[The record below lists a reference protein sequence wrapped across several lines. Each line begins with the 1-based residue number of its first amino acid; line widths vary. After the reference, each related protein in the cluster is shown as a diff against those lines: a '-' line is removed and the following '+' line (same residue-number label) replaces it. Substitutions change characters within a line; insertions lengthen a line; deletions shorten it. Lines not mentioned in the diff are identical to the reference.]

1 MNNTIRIAVLAGLC
15 VTAVVM
21 TVGAVRS
28 IAAPEAAST
37 PPAVVSNASVED
49 KNAEFYLRDCSGYV
63 AVFKGADSKTP
74 IKVTDIETET
84 LNTVDRSKLAQG
96 IPAENKNELLMLLE
110 DFSSQ
115 EVDGSRTLSSVSVP
129 FRCFPPFF
137 VLPGTKP
144 ACAKRKPKIPRKTLL
159 TDALQF

>member
-37 PPAVVSNASVED
+37 TPAVVSNASVED

-110 DFSSQ
+110 DFSS
-115 EVDGSRTLSSVSVP
+115 
-129 FRCFPPFF
+129 
-137 VLPGTKP
+137 
-144 ACAKRKPKIPRKTLL
+144 
-159 TDALQF
+159 

>member
-1 MNNTIRIAVLAGLC
+1 MKNTIKIAVLCVLC
-15 VTAVVM
+15 VTAVAM
-21 TVGAVRS
+21 SVGAVKS

-37 PPAVVSNASVED
+37 PPAGVSNASVED

-63 AVFKGADSKTP
+63 AVFRGADSKTP

-110 DFSSQ
+110 DFSS
-115 EVDGSRTLSSVSVP
+115 
-129 FRCFPPFF
+129 
-137 VLPGTKP
+137 
-144 ACAKRKPKIPRKTLL
+144 
-159 TDALQF
+159 

>member
-84 LNTVDRSKLAQG
+84 LN
-96 IPAENKNELLMLLE
+96 
-110 DFSSQ
+110 
-115 EVDGSRTLSSVSVP
+115 LS
-129 FRCFPPFF
+129 
-137 VLPGTKP
+137 L
-144 ACAKRKPKIPRKTLL
+144 IHI
-159 TDALQF
+159 

>member
-1 MNNTIRIAVLAGLC
+1 MKNTIKIAVLCVLC
-15 VTAVVM
+15 VTAAAM
-21 TVGAVRS
+21 SVGAVRS

-37 PPAVVSNASVED
+37 PPTVVSNASVED

-84 LNTVDRSKLAQG
+84 LNTVDRNKLAQG

-110 DFSSQ
+110 DFSS
-115 EVDGSRTLSSVSVP
+115 
-129 FRCFPPFF
+129 
-137 VLPGTKP
+137 
-144 ACAKRKPKIPRKTLL
+144 
-159 TDALQF
+159 